1 MGLDRV
7 HCDQAGWIPLLVS
20 VRQQELYGLFQ
31 GLVSADES
39 SERNPPTNQ
48 TTEHRITRHER
59 IRPATN
65 PNSGLSEF
73 RLQRPKMEEQSLFLP
88 HIKTTH

>member
-20 VRQQELYGLFQ
+20 GRQQEFNGQFQ
-31 GLVSADES
+31 GLFSAEES
-39 SERNPPTNQ
+39 SQRNPPTKQ
-48 TTEHRITRHER
+48 TADHRITRHER

-65 PNSGLSEF
+65 PNSGLFEF